1 MYFSYITAM
10 SSLTYPCSS
19 RSFKTPQSYPYPYSD
34 VLVIT
39 LPHNPELLG
48 EKPLLPM
55 ICLFVWSWTPL
66 STDLVISRQAVHL
79 TMFPWFSRTNSHTP
93 FFGSHWLLFNINKRW
108 EAMEKSPEIMLPR
121 PGIEPVAFRSR
132 VRYATELPG
141 WSLLPMKNDK

>member
-55 ICLFVWSWTPL
+55 ICL
-66 STDLVISRQAVHL
+66 AVHL